1 MPGPVDTSGMN
12 TTPALAAV
20 AAALLAARRGGPL
33 ADATALA
40 GAVRD
45 AADAYLVQDLV
56 LQGLGD
62 NPARC
67 GAWKAGGPS
76 RTATLTHAGLPSVGL
91 LASGAD
97 ASFLRFNHRMV
108 EAELALRLARD
119 VTPHAATALQSA
131 PWEDAVRLVDGIAVS
146 IELVDSRWAQGFAAP
161 ALLKLADAQSH
172 GALVLG
178 SFQPWQDRDWG
189 KQVCEVWI
197 GDSSTRFVGTHSL
210 VHPAWL
216 LPTWLQHATRD
227 GATLPAGTVVTTGTW
242 CGLLAAAKGDGV
254 RVAFAGIGEASV
266 QL

>member
-172 GALVLG
+172 GA
-178 SFQPWQDRDWG
+178 
-189 KQVCEVWI
+189 
-197 GDSSTRFVGTHSL
+197 HSL